1 MKEGG
6 RESPDLVNEGVQG
19 MLPSGKEQKRA
30 GPKREKKK
38 KKGKK
43 KKKKLTW
50 TFLCGSGG

>member
-38 KKGKK
+38 KEKK
-43 KKKKLTW
+43 KKQKKQN
-50 TFLCGSGG
+50 